1 MNENIYIKKKITTF
15 SSFLA
20 CYELNLGFT
29 TDKKLKKIKKT
40 VGNKFI
46 ARARL
51 PAAQLIE
58 INYTCAVNIV

>member
-15 SSFLA
+15 SSFLG
-20 CYELNLGFT
+20 YYGLHLGLT
-29 TDKKLKKIKKT
+29 ADKKIIKNKKT
-40 VGNKFI
+40 FGNEFI

-58 INYTCAVNIV
+58 INYTCAVNTV